1 MNILKRII
9 KLNNMDE
16 LIKFTAD
23 NYDGLYEIYST
34 QIDPHEMTF
43 DDFCMKMFIAHIKN
57 K

>member
-1 MNILKRII
+1 ME
-9 KLNNMDE
+9 E

-34 QIDPHEMTF
+34 KIDPNEMTF
-43 DDFCMKMFIAHIKN
+43 ETFCMNMFVAHIKN